1 VTEPVVL
8 HSFVPEK
15 QTDSTAFATAAT
27 EPVPATDAKTTDRP
41 AQLVPAEKGENIHLE
56 GRLIG
61 GCMDCLVNLL
71 GTSFDH
77 VAEFNERY
85 QNGKIIWF
93 MEACDL
99 NLMSIRRGIWQ
110 MKHAGWFQNLA
121 GFLIGRPLCFGEE
134 AFGIDQYRA
143 VTDLLAEYGV
153 PVIMDM
159 DIGHLP
165 PMMPLIVGATA
176 AVDVKGNEV
185 SITYTWK

>member
-1 VTEPVVL
+1 
-8 HSFVPEK
+8 
-15 QTDSTAFATAAT
+15 
-27 EPVPATDAKTTDRP
+27 
-41 AQLVPAEKGENIHLE
+41 
-56 GRLIG
+56 
-61 GCMDCLVNLL
+61 MDCLVNLL
-71 GTSFDH
+71 GTTFDH

-85 QNGKIIWF
+85 QNEKIIWF

-99 NLMSIRRGIWQ
+99 NLMSIRRAIWQ
-110 MKHAGWFQNLA
+110 MKNAGWFQNLA